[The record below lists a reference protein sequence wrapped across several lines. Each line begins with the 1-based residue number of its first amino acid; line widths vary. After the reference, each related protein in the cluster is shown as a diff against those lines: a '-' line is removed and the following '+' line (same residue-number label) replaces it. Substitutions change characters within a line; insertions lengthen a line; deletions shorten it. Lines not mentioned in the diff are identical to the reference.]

1 MVMASVEAGTPGLA
15 SIFQAS
21 AHIVMEANLNRKS
34 SGEKCISPTGLWQ
47 GCKGV
52 ILL

>member
-1 MVMASVEAGTPGLA
+1 MVKASVEAGTPGLA
-15 SIFQAS
+15 STLQAS
-21 AHIVMEANLNRKS
+21 VHIVMEASLNRRSRGK
-34 SGEKCISPTGLWQ
+34 KCISPKGLWQ